1 MNACCFSGE
10 YEYTIDAKRRLAIP
24 AEVRDVFNPQ
34 DHGNAFVA
42 APGANGSLW
51 LWPERTFEEQARDL
65 ERSLLGDD
73 DLDDFERLLFSPVGT
88 YSLGF
93 GWSGGVCQNGYSP
106 QYGLSGLVMVLGVR
120 DHLELMTPEAW
131 REEQAQM
138 GPARDEIWRRARQAM
153 AARRAGQDQ

>member
-1 MNACCFSGE
+1 MLFLGE

-34 DHGNAFVA
+34 DHGTAFVA

-51 LWPERTFEEQARDL
+51 LWPERTFAEQARDL

-73 DLDDFERLLFSPVGT
+73 DLDDFERLLFSQSARIPLDSAGRVR
-88 YSLGF
+88 LPERLM
-93 GWSGGVCQNGYSP
+93 N
-106 QYGLSGLVMVLGVR
+106 QYELSGLVMVLGVR

-131 REEQAQM
+131 REEQARM